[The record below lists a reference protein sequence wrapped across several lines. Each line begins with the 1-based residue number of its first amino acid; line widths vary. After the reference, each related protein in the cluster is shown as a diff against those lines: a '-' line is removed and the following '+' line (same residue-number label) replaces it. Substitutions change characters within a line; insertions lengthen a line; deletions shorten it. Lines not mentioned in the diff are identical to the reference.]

1 MSRVNRSKNLLVSQ
15 NLQKVG
21 WNNFHNLIYQN
32 TMKLFRTWRACQ
44 SQMKSSHCTEDRAS
58 ERRASLIT
66 CCRCA
71 VLSLL
76 GSQLQSPVTPAG
88 YFIAD
93 NERLPPQTHLNTST
107 FFLSS
112 VSYSTG
118 SCAGCGIL
126 EKASFSLWFSHSLES
141 VSDAIMISGV
151 ITSVSFFFFFFF
163 FVSRLDL

>member
-1 MSRVNRSKNLLVSQ
+1 MFLIHVSRVNRSKNLLVSQ

-93 NERLPPQTHLNTST
+93 NERLLPQTHLNTST
-107 FFLSS
+107 FFYLQFLIQQ
-112 VSYSTG
+112 VPVQGVVFWRKPPFLCDFRTVW
-118 SCAGCGIL
+118 
-126 EKASFSLWFSHSLES
+126 SLL
-141 VSDAIMISGV
+141 VMQ
-151 ITSVSFFFFFFF
+151 
-163 FVSRLDL
+163 